1 MRNSEASIKEVNV
14 TANLDHDHLLAKTT
28 LEGGDVLGDPT
39 NRDRSLP
46 DIRIR
51 EGEARKRRSSVGL
64 GAIEPKDPLLE
75 NRLEDH
81 RPGRTRSF
89 GTLSLVHRRLIRS
102 PTSPDPTPAP
112 APARARTLH
121 DATPPPPPPPRQPA
135 PATVSTDPFQFLGEK
150 TSGRGDGTHLV
161 GERDENE
168 AIQQPSWAYSTNC
181 GHPTVARGS
190 IKTESSWGARD
201 VDRCETVKR
210 PKRPVKPPHVE
221 FDLERAW

>member
-1 MRNSEASIKEVNV
+1 MMASGENVEGNNEASIKEVNV
-14 TANLDHDHLLAKTT
+14 TANLDRDHLLATTT

-81 RPGRTRSF
+81 RPGRTISL

-102 PTSPDPTPAP
+102 PTSPDPAPAP
-112 APARARTLH
+112 APARARALD
-121 DATPPPPPPPRQPA
+121 DAPPPRPA
-135 PATVSTDPFQFLGEK
+135 PATVSTDSFQFLGENIQK
-150 TSGRGDGTHLV
+150 GGR
-161 GERDENE
+161 N
-168 AIQQPSWAYSTNC
+168 APC
-181 GHPTVARGS
+181 
-190 IKTESSWGARD
+190 
-201 VDRCETVKR
+201 
-210 PKRPVKPPHVE
+210 
-221 FDLERAW
+221 

>member
-121 DATPPPPPPPRQPA
+121 DATPPPPPPP
-135 PATVSTDPFQFLGEK
+135 L
-150 TSGRGDGTHLV
+150 
-161 GERDENE
+161 
-168 AIQQPSWAYSTNC
+168 
-181 GHPTVARGS
+181 
-190 IKTESSWGARD
+190 
-201 VDRCETVKR
+201 
-210 PKRPVKPPHVE
+210 KPPHVE
-221 FDLERAW
+221 FDLERAWELQLLGAASVTIRRPGRRHIYRLGLLGAYLKKNRHAS